1 MKKTILAL
9 FLVCLTSWI
18 YGQNT
23 TNNNTVIIHGN
34 VYYFQPSSSQSSPLP
49 RVGSNNF
56 IGTGSWY
63 GENAARAWAS
73 VSDWAVERCLGSDS
87 PVRGNSNERVYI
99 SQVHA
104 YRIWG
109 DPFNQFGE
117 RRRTQESI
125 THGTSIINRQG
136 ANNAITIYYWIVR
149 NGDLME
155 NGKRE
160 KRTFIF

>member
-1 MKKTILAL
+1 MKKTIFGL
-9 FLVCLTSWI
+9 FLICIVSWLH
-18 YGQNT
+18 GQNT

-34 VYYFQPSSSQSSPLP
+34 VYYFQPSSSPSSPLP

-73 VSDWAVERCLGSDS
+73 VSDWAAERCLNSDY
-87 PVRGNSNERVYI
+87 PIRGNSNERVYI

-104 YRIWG
+104 YRIYETRN
-109 DPFNQFGE
+109 D
-117 RRRTQESI
+117 RTQEARRHDDSSI
-125 THGTSIINRQG
+125 TFTSG
-136 ANNAITIYYWIVR
+136 ATNAITIYYWIVR
-149 NGDLME
+149 NGDRME
-155 NGKRE
+155 DGRRA